1 MGVVSRLDAYQ
12 RSHRWLGQP
21 LAVVYKFFDDQGPYL
36 AALLAYYGFLSLF
49 PLLLLLVTALSGLLH
64 GDPELQERVLH
75 SALNQFP
82 VIGDQI
88 GRNVHSFHSSGAALA
103 VGVAGSV
110 YGVSGVFQA
119 AQNALNNISAV
130 PRCDRLNPLHS
141 RLLGLGFL
149 IVPLVGLIVTTALS
163 TAASVNVVFGVQI
176 GAELAVALNLAAVV
190 IDALLVIAAYH
201 VLTHRI
207 QPLREL
213 VVGAVGAACVWQGV
227 QLGGAYYV
235 NHVLRGAT
243 ATYGLFGIVLGL
255 FAWIYLGALVFVL
268 GAEVNSVRAEHLWP
282 RSLMTPF
289 TDRVRLTPGD
299 REAYSRYAVTQR
311 MKGFQDVDV
320 TFDEPPGEIGP

>member
-12 RSHRWLGQP
+12 RRRRWVGLP

-49 PLLLLLVTALSGLLH
+49 PLLLLLVTALSGLLQ

-88 GRNVHSFHSSGAALA
+88 GKNVHSFHSSGLALA

-119 AQNALNNISAV
+119 AQNALNNIFAV
-130 PRCDRLNPLHS
+130 PRCDRLDPLRS
-141 RLLGLGFL
+141 RVRGLLFL
-149 IVPLVGLIVTTALS
+149 VVPLVGLVVTTALS
-163 TAASVNVVFGVQI
+163 TAASVNVLFGVQI
-176 GAELAVALNLAAVV
+176 GAELAVGLNLAAVV
-190 IDALLVIAAYH
+190 INALLVIAAYRA
-201 VLTHRI
+201 LTHRA
-207 QPLREL
+207 QKFREL

-235 NHVLRGAT
+235 DHVLRGAT

-268 GAEVNSVRAEHLWP
+268 GAEVNSVRVEHLWP
-282 RSLMTPF
+282 RSLLTPF
-289 TDRVRLTPGD
+289 TDRVQLIRGD
-299 REAYSRYAVTQR
+299 RDAYTRYAVTQR
-311 MKGFQDVDV
+311 MKGFQHIDV
-320 TFDEPPGEIGP
+320 TFDEPPGETER